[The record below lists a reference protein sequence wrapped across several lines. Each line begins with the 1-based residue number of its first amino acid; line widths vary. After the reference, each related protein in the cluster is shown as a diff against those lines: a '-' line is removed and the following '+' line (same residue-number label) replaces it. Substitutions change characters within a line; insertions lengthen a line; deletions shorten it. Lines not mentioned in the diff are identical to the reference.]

1 MAVIAARR
9 IHGAVAAFAA
19 AAVLAS
25 AAAADGWVADADRA
39 LFEQV
44 RARRGKTG
52 TVIARRISALAEP
65 AVVYPVLAVVGARAG
80 WRRGWEPCPMV
91 ASGAVLRRCLSQVIA
106 RPRPPRQ
113 RG

>member
-25 AAAADGWVADADRA
+25 AAADGWVADADRA

-80 WRRGWEPCPMV
+80 WRRGWE
-91 ASGAVLRRCLSQVIA
+91 ACLVV
-106 RPRPPRQ
+106 
-113 RG
+113 G